1 MWIFKCHLGINV
13 YKDMSNRQRNMLMV
27 EKFPSFMLSLS
38 LLIWSAREIAVSAWL
53 VSPAMVAQ
61 IQN

>member
-27 EKFPSFMLSLS
+27 EKFPSFMLFLS
-38 LLIWSAREIAVSAWL
+38 LLIWSAREIAVSTWL

>member
-13 YKDMSNRQRNMLMV
+13 YKDMSNRQRNVLTV

-38 LLIWSAREIAVSAWL
+38 LLIWSAREIAVSTWL